1 MARAALVSIA
11 DSLAGSAM
19 CLPTSAQWK
28 GTSLNNRA
36 IKSLI
41 FGVAVLLFSLLLAF
55 IGFLFLLSSI
65 ASTLSNSPSSGQGI
79 TVIIVAAFV
88 VGAAGLVI
96 AYMGF
101 AGTVKNQP

>member
-1 MARAALVSIA
+1 M
-11 DSLAGSAM
+11 
-19 CLPTSAQWK
+19 
-28 GTSLNNRA
+28 NNRA

-65 ASTLSNSPSSGQGI
+65 ASTLSNDPSADYGV
-79 TVIIVAAFV
+79 TVIILAAFL

-96 AYMGF
+96 AYFGF
-101 AGTVKNQP
+101 AGTDGHQL

>member
-1 MARAALVSIA
+1 
-11 DSLAGSAM
+11 
-19 CLPTSAQWK
+19 
-28 GTSLNNRA
+28 LNNRA

-65 ASTLSNSPSSGQGI
+65 ASTLSNDPSADYGV
-79 TVIIVAAFV
+79 TIIILAAFL

-96 AYMGF
+96 AYFGF
-101 AGTVKNQP
+101 AGTDGHQL

>member
-1 MARAALVSIA
+1 M
-11 DSLAGSAM
+11 
-19 CLPTSAQWK
+19 
-28 GTSLNNRA
+28 NNRA

-65 ASTLSNSPSSGQGI
+65 ASTLSNDPSADYGV
-79 TVIIVAAFV
+79 TIIILAAFL

-96 AYMGF
+96 AYFGF
-101 AGTVKNQP
+101 AGTDGHQL

>member
-1 MARAALVSIA
+1 
-11 DSLAGSAM
+11 
-19 CLPTSAQWK
+19 
-28 GTSLNNRA
+28 LNNRA

-65 ASTLSNSPSSGQGI
+65 ASTLSNDPSADYGV
-79 TVIIVAAFV
+79 TVIILAAFL

-96 AYMGF
+96 AYFGF
-101 AGTVKNQP
+101 AGTDGHQL

>member
-1 MARAALVSIA
+1 M
-11 DSLAGSAM
+11 
-19 CLPTSAQWK
+19 
-28 GTSLNNRA
+28 NNRA

-65 ASTLSNSPSSGQGI
+65 ASALSNDPSADYGV
-79 TVIIVAAFV
+79 TIIILAAFL

-96 AYMGF
+96 AYFGF
-101 AGTVKNQP
+101 AGTDGHQL

>member
-1 MARAALVSIA
+1 M
-11 DSLAGSAM
+11 
-19 CLPTSAQWK
+19 
-28 GTSLNNRA
+28 NNRA

-65 ASTLSNSPSSGQGI
+65 ASTLSNDPSAAYGV
-79 TVIIVAAFV
+79 TIIILAAFL

-96 AYMGF
+96 AYFGF
-101 AGTVKNQP
+101 AGTDGHQL